1 MAKFEEL
8 NVQCSMINTQFSMKK
23 CFATFYFLVLTFGF
37 FGQTINQKLQKAFT
51 AFEKDSQLKHAIS
64 SLYVIDANTGQ
75 VVFDKNSQIG
85 LAPASTQKII
95 TSVTAFELLG
105 KDYRYKTELGYEGII
120 NNGLLKGDLY
130 FIGSGDPT
138 LGSWR
143 YSNTKE
149 LMVIESFY
157 KSLTRQGINKMEGL
171 VYSDISKWENRSIN
185 DGWIWQ
191 DIGNYYGAGLSAII
205 WRENQFDLHLRS
217 GQKIGDPVEIV
228 YTVPHTVYL
237 NNYISLL
244 TSAEKGSGDNAYA
257 NLAPRLLRGTIPIE
271 EKDFVISAAFENG
284 HVQLAWSF
292 VDTLATRG
300 FGKQIFPSVID
311 NTVLQRRSNFVKNGK
326 IFYTHYSPS
335 LDSIIYWFNKKS
347 INLYGE
353 ALIKTF
359 AYEKQGFGSTDSGVA
374 IVRKFWKEKGMD
386 EDELGIVDGSG
397 LSPLN
402 RVTTHAQVEIL
413 RYAKT
418 KDWFPHF
425 YTSLP
430 EYNGMKIKSGTIRGV
445 KGFCGYHKAK
455 NGKEYIFSFLVNNY
469 NGSASAVVNKMYKV
483 LDILK

>member
-1 MAKFEEL
+1 MNRIF
-8 NVQCSMINTQFSMKK
+8 FSF
-23 CFATFYFLVLTFGF
+23 CFLILTFDF
-37 FGQTINQKLQKAFT
+37 FGQTVTQKLQKAFT
-51 AFEKDSQLKHAIS
+51 AFEKDSQLKHAIG

-105 KDYRYKTELGYEGII
+105 KNYRYKTGLGYDGSI
-120 NNGLLKGDLY
+120 NNGLLKGNLY
-130 FIGSGDPT
+130 FFGSGDPT

-143 YSNTKE
+143 WNSTKE
-149 LMVIESFY
+149 KVVIESFL
-157 KSLTRQGINKMEGL
+157 KALDSEGIRKMDGR

-191 DIGNYYGAGLSAII
+191 DIGNYYGAGVSALM
-205 WRENQFDLHLRS
+205 WRENQFDIHLRS
-217 GQKIGDPVEIV
+217 GQKIGDPVEILH
-228 YTVPHTVYL
+228 TVPHTVYL

-244 TSAEKGSGDNAYA
+244 TSAAKGTGDNAYA
-257 NLAPRLLRGTIPIE
+257 NHSPRLLRGTIPIE

-284 HVQLAWSF
+284 HVQFAWSF
-292 VDTLATRG
+292 ADTLIKKN
-300 FGKQIFPSVID
+300 FGKDIYPSIIDETVIE
-311 NTVLQRRSNFVKNGK
+311 RKANFLKSGK
-326 IFYTHYSPS
+326 ILYSELSPS

-359 AYEKQGFGSTDSGVA
+359 AYEKNGFGSTDSGVV
-374 IVRKFWKEKGMD
+374 IVKKFWKEKGMD
-386 EDELGIVDGSG
+386 ESEINIVDGSG

-402 RVTTHAQVEIL
+402 RVTTHAQVLIL
-413 RYAKT
+413 QYART
-418 KDWFPHF
+418 KDWFPYF
-425 YTSLP
+425 FTSLP

-445 KGFCGYHKAK
+445 KAFCGYHKAK

-469 NGSASAVVNKMYKV
+469 NGSSSSLVNKMYKV